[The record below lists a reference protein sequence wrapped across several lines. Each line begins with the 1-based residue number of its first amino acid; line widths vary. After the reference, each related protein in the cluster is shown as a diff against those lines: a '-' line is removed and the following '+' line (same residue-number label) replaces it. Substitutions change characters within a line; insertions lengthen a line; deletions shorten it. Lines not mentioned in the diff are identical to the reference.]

1 MWSLTY
7 FVNNHCRLGVI
18 KTWLC
23 NNKANN
29 LSLIRV
35 NLVFHLYILLY
46 ILYIKFYY
54 KIILLL
60 FIFIILLEGSMIQ
73 KGKTFYYVW

>member
-7 FVNNHCRLGVI
+7 FVNNHSRLGVI

-29 LSLIRV
+29 FSLIRV
-35 NLVFHLYILLY
+35 NLVFHLYILLVRR
-46 ILYIKFYY
+46 
-54 KIILLL
+54 
-60 FIFIILLEGSMIQ
+60 EHDS
-73 KGKTFYYVW
+73 KG